1 MYQKEK
7 IPMKILVIGGTY
19 FLGRVFT
26 MLASTKH
33 QLTLINRGHY
43 DMSSYAVEQFHFD
56 RHDQVKWQELA
67 NRKFDV
73 VVDFCAYQQN
83 DIKIVTDILQN
94 HIKQYI
100 YISTVDVY
108 LRQSGKLQ
116 DENHP
121 LENRH
126 FAGDE
131 GEYIYQKRLLEDELI
146 TQCTKFGIAYNSI
159 RPGNIYGPYNYAPR
173 ESLLIKRA
181 IEQKNLFHLSDAKA
195 KFQMVYVK
203 DVVNALLMI
212 IEQKIY
218 DQSFNIVNDELIDYD
233 QINEILSSCQ
243 PLSIEDHTIKEAI
256 DCQYPLPFP
265 VALWQQEL
273 YSGKKIE
280 NVGLVFTPLKE
291 GLKKTYEAFLPVY
304 QK

>member
-1 MYQKEK
+1 
-7 IPMKILVIGGTY
+7 MKILVIGGSY

-26 MLASTKH
+26 MLASSHH
-33 QLTLINRGHY
+33 QLTLVNRGHY
-43 DMSSYAVEQFHFD
+43 DMSEFSVEQFHFD
-56 RHDQVKWQELA
+56 RHDQTKWQALA
-67 NRKFDV
+67 NKHFDV

-83 DIKIVTDILQN
+83 DIKIVTDILQD

-108 LRQSGKLQ
+108 LRQTGKLQ

-131 GEYIYQKRLLEDELI
+131 GEYIYQKRILENELI
-146 TQCTKFGIAYNSI
+146 TQCTKYGIAYNSI

-173 ESLLIKRA
+173 ESSLIKRA
-181 IEQKNLFHLSDAKA
+181 IEQKTLFHLSDASA

-203 DVVNALLMI
+203 DVANALLMI

-218 DQSFNIVNDELIDYD
+218 NQSFNVVSDELIDYD
-233 QINEILSSCQ
+233 KINQILCSCQ
-243 PLSIEDHTIKEAI
+243 PLSIENQTINEAI
-256 DCQYPLPFP
+256 NQHYPLPFP
-265 VALWQQEL
+265 VVSWQQEL
-273 YSGKKIE
+273 YDGKKIE
-280 NVGLVFTPLKE
+280 NLGLIYTPLKD
-291 GLKKTYEAFLPVY
+291 GLSKTYEAFLPVY
-304 QK
+304 KK